1 MEARILIIDDEDI
14 FREDLAALL
23 RQEGYHCVTAPDG
36 ERGAAVAELEAP
48 DIVLSDLVMPGMSG
62 IRLVE
67 TLASVCPETPVIL
80 LTAHGSM
87 QTALEAFRAGAVDYI
102 LKPVLPEDLSQK
114 VRRCLERTKLEREL
128 RYLRRE
134 ISESGS
140 GTTMVGSS
148 AAIETVRDLVRKVG
162 PSSSPVLI
170 SGESGTGKELV
181 ARALHEAAFN
191 GTAPFIAV
199 NCAALPPTL
208 AESELFGHV
217 RGAFTGAH
225 RDRPGYFE
233 LANGGTLFLDEISD
247 LPIELQPKLLR
258 AIEQQE
264 IYRVGGTHTIRAR
277 GRIIAATNRD
287 LKGEMAS
294 GRFRDDL
301 YFRLSVV
308 EIALPPLRDRR
319 QDIPLLVEHL
329 IRRLAQRRGRPISR
343 VSNAAMR
350 ALMTAP
356 WRGNVRELENVLE
369 RAILLSE
376 DVCIGIE
383 SLPLEL
389 RGGAER
395 PELIEDLRLAV
406 RAYEREHIRSVL
418 GATAGN
424 REEAA
429 RRLGIDA
436 STLYRRMRRS
446 GL

>member
-1 MEARILIIDDEDI
+1 MDARILIIDDEDI
-14 FREDLAALL
+14 FREDLAAIL

-36 ERGAAVAELEAP
+36 NRGVEAAERSAP
-48 DIVLSDLVMPGMSG
+48 DIVLSDLVMPGLDG

-67 TLASVCPETPVIL
+67 TLAGVCPETPVII

-87 QTALEAFRAGAVDYI
+87 QTAVDAFRAGAVDYV

-114 VRRCLERTKLEREL
+114 IRRCIERTKLEREL

-134 ISESGS
+134 ISESRS
-140 GTTMVGSS
+140 GTTMIGKSP
-148 AAIETVRDLVRKVG
+148 AIEAIRNLIAKVA
-162 PSSSPVLI
+162 PSSTPVLI
-170 SGESGTGKELV
+170 TGESGTGKELV
-181 ARALHEAAFN
+181 ARALHEAAFQ
-191 GTAPFIAV
+191 GAAPFIAV

-225 RDRPGYFE
+225 RDKPGYFE

-287 LKGEMAS
+287 LKKEMAA
-294 GRFRDDL
+294 GRFREDL

-308 EIALPPLRDRR
+308 EIALPPLRERR

-329 IRRLAQRRGRPISR
+329 IRRLARRRGRPISY

-356 WRGNVRELENVLE
+356 WRGNVRELDNVLE

-376 DVCIGIE
+376 DECVGTDA
-383 SLPLEL
+383 LPTEL
-389 RGGAER
+389 AEGDER
-395 PELIEDLRLAV
+395 PELTEDLRLAV
-406 RAYEREHIRSVL
+406 RAYEREHIRCVL
-418 GATAGN
+418 AATSGN

-436 STLYRRMRRS
+436 STLYRRMKRS
-446 GL
+446 GV